1 MSRLMALTSGTKL
14 GPYEIQS
21 PLGAGGM
28 GEVYRARD
36 TRLDRTVAVKI
47 LPVHLSDNPEAKQ
60 RFEREARAIS
70 SLNHPNI
77 CTLHDIGSQD
87 GTSYLVME
95 YVQGE
100 TLDSRLQKGPLPLK
114 QALETGM
121 QICDA
126 LEKAHRAGIVHRDL
140 KPGNIMLTAAGAKLL
155 DFGLAKPAAA
165 MLGAQSLHSKGSDKA
180 NLTPSTPTMNLSML
194 SATPAP
200 LTQQGTIVGTFQY
213 MAPEVVQ
220 GREADAR
227 SDIFSLGCV
236 LYEMITGKRA
246 FDGKSQLSVLSA
258 ILEKE
263 PEPISKIQPLT
274 PTALDHVVHDCLA
287 KDPDARWQN
296 AADVARELRWIA
308 SGGSSVV
315 TAAPES
321 PRDQLRERL
330 LWAAVAV
337 LGALLASFAW
347 LNLRGR
353 EPMPALRSYLPPPAA
368 TGFDFTGD
376 FSGPPSIAPD
386 GSAVA
391 FCARGGKEQDSIW
404 VQSFS
409 ELGAKK
415 LEGTDGA
422 SFPFWSADA
431 KFLGFFADGH
441 LKKVPAAGGPVTVL
455 ADAPN
460 ARGGSWSQDNVIIY
474 EPDYRDSLWRT
485 SANGGTPVR
494 LTKFEAGKHTTHRW
508 PRFLPDGKHFLFFAT
523 NHSGNSEQGIYFGSL
538 EDGSYKRV
546 VDSDSEPQYA
556 SGYLLYHL
564 QSQLLAQRFDP
575 AKGVVSGD
583 PVTVANFVEY
593 DAGTWHTTFTV
604 SDNGLLVYEPGSKT
618 LGTDLF
624 WLDSSGKTIG
634 KIGERAFYKGSG
646 RLSPDG
652 KRLAVSMGDPQADI
666 WVFDLARGS
675 RTRLT
680 FGGATHLMP
689 SWSADGQRVVYV
701 RQSGATV
708 VEGTSLRARLASGG
722 GQEEVLMEHRDTSGG
737 TQSLLAPQW
746 SPDGRYILHTEQ
758 SGPTGAGVWALPTT
772 GAREPIPIVQPP
784 TSQARIIQFRLSP
797 DGRWLAYSSTESG
810 REEVYVT
817 HFPSGAGKWQVS
829 QTGGTFPVWRGDSKE
844 IYFIGTDGSVHSAG
858 VNAKSEEF
866 ELAPVRTLFQVSY
879 IAPVGNPY
887 DVSADGQ
894 RFVFTT
900 LPESVSTPLVLVTN
914 WAADLKK

>member
-1 MSRLMALTSGTKL
+1 MPLSSGTKL

-47 LPVHLSDNPEAKQ
+47 LPTHLSDNPEAKQ

-77 CTLHDIGSQD
+77 CTLHDVGGQD

-95 YVQGE
+95 YLQGE
-100 TLDSRLQKGPLPLK
+100 TLESRLQKGPLPLK
-114 QALETGM
+114 QALETGI

-140 KPGNIMLTAAGAKLL
+140 KPGNVMLTASGAKLL

-165 MLGAQSLHSKGSDKA
+165 MLGAQSFPGKGSEKA

-246 FDGKSQLSVLSA
+246 FEGKSQLSVLSS

-263 PEPISKIQPLT
+263 PEPISKIQPLI
-274 PTALDHVVHDCLA
+274 PPAIDHVVHDSLA
-287 KDPDARWQN
+287 KEPDARWQN

-308 SGGSSVV
+308 SGGSNI
-315 TAAPES
+315 TPAAPEKPAS
-321 PRDQLRERL
+321 LLRARL
-330 LWAAVAV
+330 LWVSVA
-337 LGALLASFAW
+337 LLALLLASFAW
-347 LNLRGR
+347 LSLRGR
-353 EPMPALRSYLPPPAA
+353 EPGRALRSYLPPPAA
-368 TGFDFTGD
+368 MGFEFTGD
-376 FSGPPSIAPD
+376 FSGPPAIAPD

-391 FCARGGKEQDSIW
+391 FCARGGKDQDSIW
-404 VQSFS
+404 VQSFTDLS
-409 ELGAKK
+409 ARK
-415 LEGTDGA
+415 LEGTEGA
-422 SFPFWSADA
+422 SFPFWSGDA
-431 KFLGFFADGH
+431 KSLGFFADGH
-441 LKKVPAAGGPVTVL
+441 LKKTAAAGGPVTIL

-460 ARGGSWSQDNVIIY
+460 ARGGAWNNDNVIIY
-474 EPDYRDSLWRT
+474 EPDYRDSLWRI
-485 SANGGTPVR
+485 SANGGAPTR
-494 LTKFEAGKHTTHRW
+494 LTKFDGDKHTTHRW
-508 PRFLPDGKHFLFFAT
+508 PTFLPDGKHFLFFAT
-523 NHSGNSEQGIYFGSL
+523 NHSGNAEQGVYFGSL
-538 EDGSYKRV
+538 DDGTFKRV
-546 VDSDSEPQYA
+546 VDSDSQPQYA

-564 QSQLLAQRFDP
+564 QSQLVAQKFD
-575 AKGVVSGD
+575 AATGAVSGD
-583 PVTVANFVEY
+583 PITVASFAEY

-604 SDNGLLVYEPGSKT
+604 SQNGLLVYEPGSKT

-624 WLDSSGKTIG
+624 WLDTSGKTLSR
-634 KIGERAFYKGSG
+634 IGERAFYKGSG

-675 RTRLT
+675 HTRLT
-680 FGGATHLMP
+680 FGGATHLAP
-689 SWSADGQRVVYV
+689 SWSPDGQKVVYV

-708 VEGTSLRARLASGG
+708 IEGTSLRARLASGG
-722 GQEEVLMEHRDTSGG
+722 GQEEVLMEHADNGAAS
-737 TQSLLAPQW
+737 QSLLIPQW
-746 SPDGRYILHTEQ
+746 SPDGRYLLHTEQ
-758 SGPTGAGVWALPTT
+758 SGPTSVGVWALPLT
-772 GAREPIPIVQPP
+772 GDKKPIPIVQSPSP
-784 TSQARIIQFRLSP
+784 QARLIQFRLSP

-810 REEVYVT
+810 REEIYVT

-829 QTGGTFPVWRGDSKE
+829 QTGGTFPAWRADSKV
-844 IYFIGTDGSVHSAG
+844 IYFLGSDGALHSAA
-858 VNAKSEEF
+858 VNVKNDEF
-866 ELAPVRTLFQVSY
+866 ELDPVKTLFQVNST
-879 IAPVGNPY
+879 AAVGNIY
-887 DVSADGQ
+887 DVSPDGQ
-894 RFVFTT
+894 RFIFST
-900 LPESVSTPLVLVTN
+900 LPESVATPLVLVTN
-914 WAADLKK
+914 WTADLKK